1 MSTLAALFQG
11 ERIKWRRSWAFVA
24 AVLPPL
30 CQVGFL
36 LLIFWFSEIQADK
49 LGPGFQVWYQVNH
62 AAWNIIFMPITVA
75 LVTLLSWE
83 QEETAG
89 AWKHLLIQPVPRRAH
104 YLAKL
109 LSHSA
114 LLLISQVVFTTA
126 LVLSSMLLRQHAS
139 YLTMGPQRLDLAWR
153 LALFS
158 FLAALPL
165 LGLHTWMSTR
175 WRGVGL
181 ALAITLVG
189 SLLTSLLVAQV
200 FLARWLPWGLASQAV
215 SLGVNG
221 VKGAWAILFGALLL
235 AALLATLGTLDFS
248 HREEQR

>member
-1 MSTLAALFQG
+1 MSTLPALFQG
-11 ERIKWRRSWAFVA
+11 ERIKWRRSWASVA
-24 AVLPPL
+24 AILPPL

-36 LLIFWFSEIQADK
+36 LLIFWFSEIQADI

-114 LLLISQVVFTTA
+114 LLLISQVVFSAA
-126 LVLSSMLLRQHAS
+126 LVLSGILLNQHAS
-139 YLTMGPQRLDLAWR
+139 YLSMGPQRLDLAFR

-175 WRGVGL
+175 LRGVGL
-181 ALAITLVG
+181 ALATTLVG
-189 SLLTSLLVAQV
+189 SLLTTLLVARV
-200 FLARWLPWGLASQAV
+200 PLARWLPWSLASQGV
-215 SLGVNG
+215 YLGVNG
-221 VKGAWAILFGALLL
+221 VKGAWGLLLGALLL
-235 AALLATLGTLDFS
+235 AALLAILGTLDFS
-248 HREEQR
+248 HREEPR